1 MLFTSPALISK
12 YLKGH
17 DMNLFQNKVYR
28 NEFVITE
35 YENIDSDGGGFT
47 LLASSD
53 EFSLSAESPSAALTA
68 AILLYG
74 GNDVVG
80 GYSVQV
86 I

>member
-1 MLFTSPALISK
+1 
-12 YLKGH
+12 
-17 DMNLFQNKVYR
+17 MNLFQNNVYK
-28 NEFVITE
+28 NEFIITE
-35 YENIDSDGGGFT
+35 NDSLDGDDQGFT

>member
-1 MLFTSPALISK
+1 MSFISPALISK
-12 YLKGH
+12 HLKGH
-17 DMNLFQNKVYR
+17 DMNLFQNNVYK

-35 YENIDSDGGGFT
+35 YKTIDSDGGGFT

-53 EFSLSAESPSAALTA
+53 EFSLSAESASDALIA

-74 GNDVVG
+74 GNDVAG

>member
-1 MLFTSPALISK
+1 
-12 YLKGH
+12 
-17 DMNLFQNKVYR
+17 MNLFQNKVYR

-80 GYSVQV
+80 
-86 I
+86 

>member
-1 MLFTSPALISK
+1 
-12 YLKGH
+12 
-17 DMNLFQNKVYR
+17 MNLFQNNVYK

-35 YENIDSDGGGFT
+35 YETIDSDGGGFT

-53 EFSLSAESPSAALTA
+53 EFSLSAESASDALITA
-68 AILLYG
+68 IKEHG
-74 GNDVVG
+74 SNDVAG